1 MMIRTVINITEEAD
15 QILDI
20 IKSRCKLKDKY
31 EDIDY
36 IALEYGQDILEPE
49 LKPEFIEKMR
59 LRQKEATVKIK
70 DFRKHFELEDV

>member
-1 MMIRTVINITEEAD
+1 MIRTVINITEEAD

-20 IKSRCKLKDKY
+20 IKSRCKLKDKS
-31 EDIDY
+31 EAIDY